1 MTSLKDYLARH
12 GISRTGKKRE
22 LAALAF
28 SCHVMKK
35 PETEVYARD
44 IQQSFR
50 DYQDI
55 LKVGDSITIP
65 DPFKITDGWIG
76 EGDEGMK
83 HWPPVSIADIVIHLK
98 EQNANSDKILSEYKA
113 GKAYDYFKS
122 EWLKEIFYNSLN
134 NFVSEYP
141 KVDKYCVLKAK
152 CTPSQRISDAYH
164 DVWVTLEKE
173 TGKVIC
179 AFCNCAAG
187 LSQTCNHVA
196 AMLFCVEAAVQAG
209 ETNPTCTS
217 QKSKWIVPAPKT
229 VVQVTPISDINI
241 EVHKYGHPS
250 KSQNA

>member
-12 GISRTGKKRE
+12 GISHTGKKRE

-28 SCHVMKK
+28 SRHVMKK
-35 PETEVYARD
+35 PETEVYVRD

-65 DPFKITDGWIG
+65 DPFKIIDGWIG
-76 EGDEGMK
+76 EGHEGMK

-141 KVDKYCVLKAK
+141 
-152 CTPSQRISDAYH
+152 
-164 DVWVTLEKE
+164 
-173 TGKVIC
+173 
-179 AFCNCAAG
+179 
-187 LSQTCNHVA
+187 
-196 AMLFCVEAAVQAG
+196 
-209 ETNPTCTS
+209 
-217 QKSKWIVPAPKT
+217 
-229 VVQVTPISDINI
+229 
-241 EVHKYGHPS
+241 
-250 KSQNA
+250 